1 MAGEKL
7 GRHIDLSSP
16 RGYYLDYSHLA
27 GSGTECDDKGVPV
40 VRVRGGGKVC
50 SPPLIARAALGQL
63 EHYLESGNTE
73 RRERFRCLSR
83 WLVDGM
89 EVLPGSFGGWSM
101 PEVPRALRRE
111 LPQGWFSA
119 SAHAECVAVLVRAA
133 SLLRQDGALET
144 ARRAV
149 GAFHCSVEDGGFLR
163 EIGEA
168 GAEGS
173 VESLAFIEEF
183 PVAGAPRM
191 VLSSHVKAMW
201 ALFDYLNVDE
211 DPGVRALFN
220 RCVGGLIFAL
230 DRFDLGYWTCA
241 HLDGRRIRPADFE
254 RHGTHVLMMDVL
266 HQMTGNETFEASAR
280 RWRGYAQ
287 GSRNRARARF
297 ERARTALANT
307 GAPVAPE

>member
-1 MAGEKL
+1 
-7 GRHIDLSSP
+7 
-16 RGYYLDYSHLA
+16 
-27 GSGTECDDKGVPV
+27 
-40 VRVRGGGKVC
+40 
-50 SPPLIARAALGQL
+50 
-63 EHYLESGNTE
+63 
-73 RRERFRCLSR
+73 
-83 WLVDGM
+83 
-89 EVLPGSFGGWSM
+89 
-101 PEVPRALRRE
+101 
-111 LPQGWFSA
+111 
-119 SAHAECVAVLVRAA
+119 
-133 SLLRQDGALET
+133 
-144 ARRAV
+144 V
-149 GAFHCSVEDGGFLR
+149 GAFHSSVEDGGFLR

-211 DPGVRALFN
+211 DPGVRALFK
-220 RCVGGLIFAL
+220 RCAGGLVFSL
-230 DRFDLGYWTCA
+230 DRFDLGYWTSA

-254 RHGTHVLMMDVL
+254 RHSTHVLMLDIL
-266 HQMTGNETFEASAR
+266 HQMTGNETFGATAR